1 MKKILLSFLLLF
13 TSITFAFSQN
23 SVVTGKVTDQK
34 DGSALP
40 GVTVTVKG
48 FPTIGTQT
56 DINGNYKITLPTGA
70 KALMFNYIGYTPLE
84 VAISGSVMNAQI
96 TADAKQLTEVVVVG
110 YGTQSRRSLTGSI
123 SKIKGGDIENLP
135 VPSLESAI
143 QGKSPGVYI
152 QAQNGK
158 LGQGI
163 QVRIRGASSVSAGN
177 QPLYVVDGLPI
188 TVDDFSSNGASTN
201 PLVDLNQNDIESI
214 EILKDASAAA
224 IYGSRASN
232 GVVLVTTKKGK
243 AGDTKITYNQ
253 YYGFSKPTKEREF
266 LNSEQYV
273 TLLREAGAAGG
284 YSTTSVEAR
293 LKRYAAGSDNY
304 KTYDVNTDWQKA
316 ITQKAPVQN
325 YNLVLSGG
333 SDKTKFYISGTY
345 NNQKG
350 FLIGN
355 AINQYSLRTNVS
367 NQATKWL
374 EVGANLSVSRTKNYR
389 LSNDDQFSTP
399 EQIVALSP
407 ITPLIDPRTGLTSGA
422 LDLDPNAKGAPN
434 SNFPVYYNPLLNAQ
448 NSYFNTI
455 DFRNLGNVFA
465 QVKFTSALS
474 FRSEVGV
481 DILNSSE
488 DSYAGA
494 LTARNSGTGNGLGF
508 NSSVTS
514 TNFNTNNFLQ
524 YIQAFGKSTINAVG
538 GMTFQRQQNDLNSI
552 SGDQFPS
559 DAYKKLIS
567 SADITNAS
575 SASTAYSLLSYFAR
589 LNYNFSEKYLV
600 SLSGRIDGSSRFG
613 VNNRYGFFPAGSVGW
628 VISQEDFMKQ
638 QSLVSELKLR
648 ASYGITGNSEIGN
661 FPSRGLFTAF
671 GYAGVAG
678 ARPTQLPNPD
688 LKWETTAQTDIGLDF
703 GFFNNRLSGQV
714 DVYLKKTKDL
724 LLNVQVPATSG
735 YTTITQ
741 NLGKL
746 QNKGLEIQLDSKNIV
761 GKGVTWT
768 TSVNFSINRNKIT
781 DLKGQIITGGGDA
794 VNRAVEGQPLGV
806 FYTVEFAGADPANG
820 DALYYKNTDLG
831 DGKRDRATT
840 NDYNAATPVVVGN
853 PNPKFIAGL
862 TNTVTYKGFDFSFL
876 LQQVNGDDIYNGG
889 GQYMS
894 VGFNNGADNQTIDQL
909 NAWKSPGDITQVPQA
924 RLFGGNGVSA
934 SSRFLSDGSYVRL
947 KNIALGYTFPK
958 SIVSKLK
965 LRSLRIYAQATNLK
979 TWTKYTGWDPELN
992 SDAFSGNIT
1001 QNYDF
1006 YAAPQAKTITFGLNV
1021 GF

>member
-1 MKKILLSFLLLF
+1 MKKNLLTILLLF
-13 TSITFAFSQN
+13 SCISLVFAQN
-23 SVVTGKVTDQK
+23 RVITGKVTDQK
-34 DGSALP
+34 DGSPLP
-40 GVTVTVKG
+40 GVSVTVKG
-48 FPTIGTQT
+48 APSIGAQT
-56 DINGNYKITLPTGA
+56 DVSGAYKLSVPATA
-70 KALMFNYIGYTPLE
+70 KVLVFRFIGYTPVE
-84 VAISGSVMNAQI
+84 TAISNLVVNASL
-96 TADAKQLTEVVVVG
+96 AVDAKQLNEVVVVG
-110 YGTQSRRSLTGSI
+110 YGTQSRASLTGSV
-123 SKIKGGDIENLP
+123 SKIKGADIENIP

-143 QGKSPGVYI
+143 QGRTPGVYI

-214 EILKDASAAA
+214 DILKDASAAA

-243 AGDTKITYNQ
+243 AGDTKVTYNQ
-253 YYGFSKPTKEREF
+253 YYGFSKPTREREF
-266 LNSEQYV
+266 LNAEQYV
-273 TLLREAGAAGG
+273 TLLRLAGAAGG

-304 KTYDVNTDWQKA
+304 KTYAVNTDWQKE
-316 ITQKAPVQN
+316 ITQHAPVQN

-333 SDKTKFYISGTY
+333 TDKTKFYISGTY

-350 FLIGN
+350 FLVGN

-367 NQATKWL
+367 NQANKWL

-407 ITPLIDPRTGLTSGA
+407 ITPVIDPRTGLTSGA
-422 LDLDPNAKGAPN
+422 LDPTTGTPN
-434 SNFPVYYNPLLNAQ
+434 SNYPIYYNPLLNAQ
-448 NSYFNTI
+448 NAYFNTI
-455 DFRNLGNVFA
+455 DYRNLGNVYA
-465 QVKFTSALS
+465 QVKLLPSLS

-488 DSYAGA
+488 DSYAGS
-494 LTARNSGTGNGLGF
+494 LTSRNSGTPNGVGF

-514 TNFNTNNFLQ
+514 VNFNTNNFLQ
-524 YIQAFGKSTINAVG
+524 FIKDFGKSNINAVG
-538 GMTFQRQQNDLNSI
+538 GMTYQRQQNDLNSI

-567 SADITNAS
+567 SADITAGS
-575 SASTAYSLLSYFAR
+575 SSSTAYSLLSYFAR
-589 LNYNFSEKYLV
+589 ANYKFDEKYLLSV
-600 SLSGRIDGSSRFG
+600 SGRIDGSSRFG
-613 VNNRYGFFPAGSVGW
+613 ANHRYGFFPAGSVGW
-628 VISQEDFMKQ
+628 VISQEGFMKQ
-638 QSLVSELKLR
+638 QQLVSDLKLR

-661 FPSRGLFTAF
+661 FPSRGLFSEF

-678 ARPTQLPNPD
+678 SRPTQLPNPD
-688 LKWETTAQTDIGLDF
+688 LKWETSATTDIGLDV
-703 GFFNNRLSGQV
+703 GFFNGRLSGQF
-714 DVYLKKTKDL
+714 DVYLRKTKDL

-746 QNKGLEIQLDSKNIV
+746 QNKGFEMQIDSKNIV
-761 GKGVTWT
+761 GKEVTWS
-768 TSVNFSINRNKIT
+768 TSFNFSVNRNKIT
-781 DLKGQIITGGGDA
+781 DLKGQVITGSGDG

-831 DGKRDRATT
+831 GGKRDRTTT
-840 NDYNAATPVVVGN
+840 NDYNAATPVVVGD

-862 TNTVTYKGFDFSFL
+862 NNTVSYKGIDFSFL
-876 LQQVNGDDIYNGG
+876 LQEVNGDKIYNGG

-909 NAWKSPGDITQVPQA
+909 QSWKKAGDVTMVPEA
-924 RLFGGNGVSA
+924 RLFGGNGVSP
-934 SSRFLSDGSYVRL
+934 SSRYLSDGSYLRL
-947 KNIALGYTFPK
+947 KNIVLGYNFPK
-958 SIVSKLK
+958 AILEKIK
-965 LRSLRIYAQATNLK
+965 LRSLRVYAQATNLA
-979 TWTKYTGWDPELN
+979 TWTKYKGWDPELN

-1006 YAAPQAKTITFGLNV
+1006 YAAPQAKTITFGINV

>member
-1 MKKILLSFLLLF
+1 MKKNLLTILLLF
-13 TSITFAFSQN
+13 SCISFVFAQN
-23 SVVTGKVTDQK
+23 RVITGKVTDQK
-34 DGSALP
+34 DGSPLP
-40 GVTVTVKG
+40 GVSVTVKG
-48 FPTIGTQT
+48 AAGVGTQT
-56 DINGNYKITLPTGA
+56 DINGTFKLSVPSAANVLIFKFL
-70 KALMFNYIGYTPLE
+70 GYTPVE
-84 VAISGSVMNAQI
+84 TAISGLVINASLSV
-96 TADAKQLTEVVVVG
+96 DSKQLNEVVVVG
-110 YGTQSRRSLTGSI
+110 YGTQSRASLTGSV
-123 SKIKGGDIENLP
+123 SKIKGADIENIP

-143 QGKSPGVYI
+143 QGRTPGVYI

-163 QVRIRGASSVSAGN
+163 QVRVRGASSVSAGS

-188 TVDDFSSNGASTN
+188 TVDDFSTNGASTN

-214 EILKDASAAA
+214 DILKDASAAA

-253 YYGFSKPTKEREF
+253 YYGFSKPTNDREF

-273 TLLREAGAAGG
+273 TLLRLAGAAGG

-293 LKRYAAGSDNY
+293 LKRYAAGSDDY
-304 KTYDVNTDWQKA
+304 KTYKVNTDWQKE
-316 ITQKAPVQN
+316 ITQHAPVQN
-325 YNLVLSGG
+325 YNLVLAGG
-333 SDKTKFYISGTY
+333 TEKTKFYISGTY

-367 NQATKWL
+367 NQANKWL

-389 LSNDDQFSTP
+389 LSNDNQFSTP
-399 EQIVALSP
+399 EQVVALSP
-407 ITPLIDPRTGLTSGA
+407 ITPVIDPRTGLPSGA
-422 LDLDPNAKGAPN
+422 LDNATGLPNT
-434 SNFPVYYNPLLNAQ
+434 NFPVYFNPLINAE
-448 NSYFNTI
+448 NAYFNTV
-455 DFRNLGNVFA
+455 DYRNLGNVFA
-465 QVKFTSALS
+465 QVKLLPSLN

-488 DSYAGA
+488 DSYAGS
-494 LTARNSGTGNGLGF
+494 LTLRNSGTGNGLGF

-514 TNFNTNNFLQ
+514 VNFNTNNFLQ
-524 YIQAFGKSTINAVG
+524 FIKDIGKSNINAVG
-538 GMTFQRQQNDLNSI
+538 GMTYQRQQNDLNSI

-567 SADITNAS
+567 SADITGAS
-575 SASTAYSLLSYFAR
+575 SSSTAYSLLSYFAR
-589 LNYNFSEKYLV
+589 ANYKYDEKYLL

-613 VNNRYGFFPAGSVGW
+613 ANHRYGFFPAASVGW
-628 VISQEDFMKQ
+628 VVSQEEFMKKQ
-638 QSLVSELKLR
+638 QLVSELKIR
-648 ASYGITGNSEIGN
+648 ASYGLTGNSEIGN
-661 FPSRGLFTAF
+661 FPSRGLFTEF

-688 LKWETTAQTDIGLDF
+688 LKWETTAQSDIGLDI
-703 GFFNNRLSGQV
+703 GFFNGRLSGQF

-746 QNKGLEIQLDSKNIV
+746 QNKGFEMQVDSKNIV
-761 GKGVTWT
+761 GKEVTWST
-768 TSVNFSINRNKIT
+768 GFNFSLNRNKIT
-781 DLKGQIITGGGDA
+781 DLKGQVITGSGDA
-794 VNRAVEGQPLGV
+794 VNRAVEGQPLGI

-840 NDYNAATPVVVGN
+840 NDYNEATPVVVGD

-862 TNTVTYKGFDFSFL
+862 SNTVTYKGIEFSFL
-876 LQQVNGDDIYNGG
+876 LQEVNGDKIYNGG

-909 NAWKSPGDITQVPQA
+909 QSWKKPGDITMVPEA
-924 RLFGGNGVSA
+924 RLFGGNGVSP
-934 SSRFLSDGSYVRL
+934 SSRYLSDGSYLRL
-947 KNIALGYTFPK
+947 KNIVLGYNFPK
-958 SIVSKLK
+958 VILEKIK
-965 LRSLRIYAQATNLK
+965 LRSLRVYAQATNLA
-979 TWTKYTGWDPELN
+979 TWTKYKGWDPELN

-1006 YAAPQAKTITFGLNV
+1006 YAAPQAKTITFGINV

>member
-1 MKKILLSFLLLF
+1 MKKNLLTILLLF
-13 TSITFAFSQN
+13 SCISFVFAQN
-23 SVVTGKVTDQK
+23 RTITGKVTDQK
-34 DGSALP
+34 DGSPLP
-40 GVTVTVKG
+40 GVSVTVKG
-48 FPTIGTQT
+48 LSGSGTQT
-56 DINGNYKITLPTGA
+56 DINGSYSLSVPATAKTLV
-70 KALMFNYIGYTPLE
+70 FRFIGYTPLE
-84 VAISGSVMNAQI
+84 EAITKQVVNASLVV
-96 TADAKQLTEVVVVG
+96 DAKQLTEVVVVG
-110 YGTQSRRSLTGSI
+110 YGTQSKRSLTGSV
-123 SKIKGGDIENLP
+123 SKIKGADIENIP

-143 QGKSPGVYI
+143 QGRTPGVYI

-163 QVRIRGASSVSAGN
+163 QVRIRGASSVSAGS

-214 EILKDASAAA
+214 DILKDASAAA

-243 AGDTKITYNQ
+243 AGDTKVTYNQ
-253 YYGFSKPTKEREF
+253 YYGFSKPTREREF
-266 LNSEQYV
+266 LNAEQYV
-273 TLLREAGAAGG
+273 TLLRLAGAAGG

-293 LKRYAAGSDNY
+293 LKRYAAGSDDY
-304 KTYDVNTDWQKA
+304 KTYKVNTDWQNE
-316 ITQKAPVQN
+316 ITQHAPVQN

-333 SDKTKFYISGTY
+333 TDKTKFYISGTY

-355 AINQYSLRTNVS
+355 AINQYSLRTNIS
-367 NQATKWL
+367 NQANKWL

-389 LSNDDQFSTP
+389 LSNDNQFSTP

-407 ITPLIDPRTGLTSGA
+407 ITPVIDPRTGLTSGA
-422 LDLDPNAKGAPN
+422 LDPATGLPNT
-434 SNFPVYYNPLLNAQ
+434 NFPVYYNPLINAQ
-448 NSYFNTI
+448 NAYFNTL
-455 DFRNLGNVFA
+455 DYRNLGNVYA
-465 QVKFTSALS
+465 QIKLLPSLS

-488 DSYAGA
+488 DSYSGS
-494 LTARNSGTGNGLGF
+494 LTLRNSGTGNGSGF

-514 TNFNTNNFLQ
+514 MNFNTNNFLQ
-524 YIQAFGKSTINAVG
+524 FIKDIGKSNINAVG
-538 GMTFQRQQNDLNSI
+538 GMTYQRQQNDLNSI

-559 DAYKKLIS
+559 DAYKKLTS
-567 SADITNAS
+567 SADITGAS
-575 SASTAYSLLSYFAR
+575 SSSTAYSLLSYFAR
-589 LNYNFSEKYLV
+589 ANYKYDEKYLL
-600 SLSGRIDGSSRFG
+600 SLSGRVDGSSRFG
-613 VNNRYGFFPAGSVGW
+613 ANHRYGFFPAASVGW
-628 VISQEDFMKQ
+628 IISEEGFMKKQ
-638 QSLVSELKLR
+638 QLVSELKIR
-648 ASYGITGNSEIGN
+648 ASYGLTGNSEIGN
-661 FPSRGLFTAF
+661 FPSRGLFTEF

-688 LKWETTAQTDIGLDF
+688 LKWETTAQSDIGIDV
-703 GFFNNRLSGQV
+703 GFFDGRLSGQF

-735 YTTITQ
+735 FTTITQ

-746 QNKGLEIQLDSKNIV
+746 QNKGFEMQIDSKNIV
-761 GKGVTWT
+761 GKEVTWST
-768 TSVNFSINRNKIT
+768 GLNFSVNRNKIT
-781 DLKGQIITGGGDA
+781 DLKGQVITGSGDA
-794 VNRAVEGQPLGV
+794 VNRAVEGQPLGI

-831 DGKRDRATT
+831 NGKRDRTTT
-840 NDYNAATPVVVGN
+840 NDYNAATPVVVGD

-862 TNTVTYKGFDFSFL
+862 NNTVTYKGFEFSFL
-876 LQQVNGDDIYNGG
+876 LQEVNGDKIYNGG

-909 NAWKSPGDITQVPQA
+909 QSWKKPGDQTSVPEA
-924 RLFGGNGVSA
+924 RLFGGNGVSP
-934 SSRFLSDGSYVRL
+934 SSRYLSDGSYLRL
-947 KNIALGYTFPK
+947 KNIVLGYTFPK
-958 SIVSKLK
+958 GMLEKIK
-965 LRSLRIYAQATNLK
+965 LRSLRVYAQATNLA
-979 TWTKYTGWDPELN
+979 TWTKYKGWDPELN

-1006 YAAPQAKTITFGLNV
+1006 YAAPQAKTITFGINV

>member
-1 MKKILLSFLLLF
+1 MKKNLLTILLLF
-13 TSITFAFSQN
+13 SCISFVFAQN
-23 SVVTGKVTDQK
+23 RIITGKVTDQK
-34 DGSALP
+34 DGSPLP
-40 GVTVTVKG
+40 GVSVTVKG
-48 FPTIGTQT
+48 AASIGVQT
-56 DINGNYKITLPTGA
+56 DVSGAYKLSVPATA
-70 KALMFNYIGYTPLE
+70 KVLVFRFIGYTPVE
-84 VAISGSVMNAQI
+84 IAISGIAVNASL
-96 TADAKQLTEVVVVG
+96 AVDAKQLNEVVVVG
-110 YGTQSRRSLTGSI
+110 YGTQSRASLTGSV
-123 SKIKGGDIENLP
+123 SKIKGADIENIP

-143 QGKSPGVYI
+143 QGRTPGVYI

-214 EILKDASAAA
+214 DILKDASAAA

-243 AGDTKITYNQ
+243 AGDTKVTYNQ
-253 YYGFSKPTKEREF
+253 YYGFSKPTREREF
-266 LNSEQYV
+266 LNAEQYV
-273 TLLREAGAAGG
+273 TLLRLAGAAGG

-304 KTYDVNTDWQKA
+304 KTYAVNTDWQKE
-316 ITQKAPVQN
+316 ITQHAPVQN

-333 SDKTKFYISGTY
+333 TDKTKFYISGTY

-367 NQATKWL
+367 NQANKWL

-407 ITPLIDPRTGLTSGA
+407 ITPVIDPRTGLTSGA
-422 LDLDPNAKGAPN
+422 LDPTTGTPN
-434 SNFPVYYNPLLNAQ
+434 SNFPIYYNPLLNAQ
-448 NSYFNTI
+448 NAYFNTI
-455 DFRNLGNVFA
+455 DYRNLGNVYA
-465 QVKFTSALS
+465 QVKLLPSLS

-488 DSYAGA
+488 DSYAGS
-494 LTARNSGTGNGLGF
+494 LTSRNSGTPNGVGF

-514 TNFNTNNFLQ
+514 VNFNTNNFLQ
-524 YIQAFGKSTINAVG
+524 FIKDFGKSNINAVG
-538 GMTFQRQQNDLNSI
+538 GMTYQRQQNDLNSI

-567 SADITNAS
+567 SADITAGS
-575 SASTAYSLLSYFAR
+575 SSSTAYSLLSYFAR
-589 LNYNFSEKYLV
+589 ANYKFDEKYLLSV
-600 SLSGRIDGSSRFG
+600 SGRIDGSSRFG
-613 VNNRYGFFPAGSVGW
+613 ANHRYGFFPAGSVGW
-628 VISQEDFMKQ
+628 VISQEGFMKQ
-638 QSLVSELKLR
+638 QQLVSDLKLR

-661 FPSRGLFTAF
+661 FPSRGLFSEF

-678 ARPTQLPNPD
+678 SRPTQLPNPD
-688 LKWETTAQTDIGLDF
+688 LKWETSATTDIGLDV
-703 GFFNNRLSGQV
+703 GFFNGRLSGQF
-714 DVYLKKTKDL
+714 DVYLRKTKDL

-746 QNKGLEIQLDSKNIV
+746 QNKGFEMQIDSKNIV
-761 GKGVTWT
+761 GKEVTWS
-768 TSVNFSINRNKIT
+768 TSFNFSVNRNKIT
-781 DLKGQIITGGGDA
+781 DLKGQVITGSGDG

-831 DGKRDRATT
+831 GGKRDRTTT
-840 NDYNAATPVVVGN
+840 NDYNAATPVVVGD

-862 TNTVTYKGFDFSFL
+862 NNTVSYKGIDFSFL
-876 LQQVNGDDIYNGG
+876 LQEVNGDKIYNGG

-894 VGFNNGADNQTIDQL
+894 VGFNNGADNQTLDQL
-909 NAWKSPGDITQVPQA
+909 QSWKKPGDITMVPEA
-924 RLFGGNGVSA
+924 RLFGGNGVSP
-934 SSRFLSDGSYVRL
+934 SSRYLSDGSYLRL
-947 KNIALGYTFPK
+947 KNIVLGYNFPK
-958 SIVSKLK
+958 SILEKIK
-965 LRSLRIYAQATNLK
+965 LRSLRIYAQATNLA
-979 TWTKYTGWDPELN
+979 TWTKYKGWDPELN

-1006 YAAPQAKTITFGLNV
+1006 YAAPQAKTITFGINV

>member
-1 MKKILLSFLLLF
+1 MKKFLLSFLLLF
-13 TSITFAFSQN
+13 TCVTLAFSQN
-23 SVVTGKVTDQK
+23 VAVTGKVTDQK

-40 GVTVTVKG
+40 GVTVSVKG
-48 FPTIGTQT
+48 SPTIGTQT
-56 DINGNYKITLPTGA
+56 DVNGKYSLSVPTG
-70 KALMFNYIGYTPLE
+70 KVLLFKYIGYKDVELAVTGDVVNAVLE
-84 VAISGSVMNAQI
+84 
-96 TADAKQLTEVVVVG
+96 TDAKQLTEVVVVG
-110 YGTQSRRSLTGSI
+110 YGTQSRRLLTGSV
-123 SKIKGGDIENLP
+123 SKIKGTDIENIP

-143 QGKSPGVYI
+143 QGRSPGVYI

-214 EILKDASAAA
+214 DILKDASAAA

-253 YYGFSKPTKEREF
+253 YYGFSKPTGERQF

-273 TLLREAGAAGG
+273 TMLREAGAAGG

-304 KTYDVNTDWQKA
+304 KTYDVNTNWQDA
-316 ITQKAPVQN
+316 VTQHAPVQN

-333 SDKTKFYISGTY
+333 TDKTKFYISGTY
-345 NNQKG
+345 NDQKG
-350 FLIGN
+350 YLIGN
-355 AINQYSLRTNVS
+355 ALNQYSLRTNIS
-367 NQATKWL
+367 NQANKWL
-374 EVGANLSVSRTKNYR
+374 EIGANMSVSRTKNYR
-389 LSNDDQFSTP
+389 LSNDNQFSTP

-407 ITPLIDPRTGLTSGA
+407 ITPIIDPRTGLLSGA
-422 LDLDPNAKGAPN
+422 LDPATGSPNT
-434 SNFPVYYNPLLNAQ
+434 NFPVYYNPLINSQNA
-448 NSYFNTI
+448 YFNTI
-455 DFRNLGNVFA
+455 DFRNLGNAFA
-465 QVKFTSALS
+465 QVKFTQALS

-488 DSYAGA
+488 DSYAGS
-494 LTARNSGTGNGLGF
+494 LTVRNSGTGNGAGF

-524 YIQAFGKSTINAVG
+524 YIQSFGKSTINAVG
-538 GMTFQRQQNDLNSI
+538 GMSYQRQQNDLNSI

-567 SADITNAS
+567 SADITGAS
-575 SASTAYSLLSYFAR
+575 SSSTAYSLLSYFAR
-589 LNYNFSEKYLV
+589 ANYSYADKYLLSV
-600 SLSGRIDGSSRFG
+600 SGRVDGSSRFG
-613 VNNRYGFFPAGSVGW
+613 TNNRYGFFPAGSVGW
-628 VISQEDFMKQ
+628 IISQENFMKNQ
-638 QSLVSELKLR
+638 NLISELKLR

-661 FPSRGLFTAF
+661 FPSRGLFSAF

-678 ARPTQLPNPD
+678 SRPTQLPNPN
-688 LKWETTAQTDIGLDF
+688 LKWETSATSDIGLDI
-703 GFFNNRLSGQV
+703 GFFNGRLSGQF

-735 YTTITQ
+735 FTTITQ

-746 QNKGLEIQLDSKNIV
+746 QNKGLEIQVDSKNLV
-761 GKGVTWT
+761 GKVTWS

-781 DLKGQIITGGGDA
+781 DLKGQVITGSGDA

-831 DGKRDRATT
+831 NGQRDRTT
-840 NDYNAATPVVVGN
+840 TSDYNEATPVVVGN

-862 TNTVTYKGFDFSFL
+862 NNTITYSGFDFSFL

-909 NAWKSPGDITQVPQA
+909 KAWKNPGDITNVPQA
-924 RLFGGNGVSA
+924 RLFGGNGVNP
-934 SSRFLSDGSYVRL
+934 SSRYLESGSYVRL
-947 KNIALGYTFPK
+947 KNIILGYNFSK
-958 SIVSKLK
+958 GLLSKLK
-965 LRSLRIYAQATNLK
+965 LRSLRVYAQATNLF

-1006 YAAPQAKTITFGLNV
+1006 YAAPQAKTITFGINV

>member
-1 MKKILLSFLLLF
+1 MKKNLLTILLLF
-13 TSITFAFSQN
+13 SCLSSVFAQN
-23 SVVTGKVTDQK
+23 RVITGKVTDQK

-40 GVTVTVKG
+40 GVSVTVKG
-48 FPTIGTQT
+48 TSGLGTQT
-56 DINGNYKITLPTGA
+56 DLNGSYSLSVPASA
-70 KALMFNYIGYTPLE
+70 KVLVFRFIGYTSIE
-84 VAISGSVMNAQI
+84 VPINKAVIN
-96 TADAKQLTEVVVVG
+96 TALIVDAKQLTEVVVVG
-110 YGTQSRRSLTGSI
+110 YGTQSRQSLTGSV
-123 SKIKGGDIENLP
+123 SKIKGGDIENIP

-143 QGKSPGVYI
+143 QGRTPGVYI

-214 EILKDASAAA
+214 DILKDASAAA

-243 AGDTKITYNQ
+243 AGDTKVTYNQ
-253 YYGFSKPTKEREF
+253 YYGFSKPTRNREF
-266 LNSEQYV
+266 LNAEQYV
-273 TLLREAGAAGG
+273 TLLRLAGAAGG
-284 YSTTSVEAR
+284 YSTASVEAR
-293 LKRYAAGSDNY
+293 LKRYAAGSEDY
-304 KTYDVNTDWQKA
+304 KTYKVNTDWQKE
-316 ITQKAPVQN
+316 ITQHAPVQN

-333 SDKTKFYISGTY
+333 NDKTKFYISGTY

-355 AINQYSLRTNVS
+355 AINQYSLRTNIS

-374 EVGANLSVSRTKNYR
+374 EVGANLSLSRTKNYR

-407 ITPLIDPRTGLTSGA
+407 ITPVIDPRTGLTSGA
-422 LDLDPNAKGAPN
+422 LDPATGLPN
-434 SNFPVYYNPLLNAQ
+434 SNFPIYYNPLLNSQ
-448 NSYFNTI
+448 NAYFNTT
-455 DFRNLGNVFA
+455 DYRNLGNVYA
-465 QVKFTSALS
+465 QVKLLPSLS

-488 DSYAGA
+488 DSYSGA
-494 LTARNSGTGNGLGF
+494 LTLRNSGTPNGSGF

-514 TNFNTNNFLQ
+514 VNFNTNNFLQ
-524 YIQAFGKSTINAVG
+524 YLQDFGKSNVNVVG
-538 GMTFQRQQNDLNSI
+538 GMTYQRQQNDLNSI

-575 SASTAYSLLSYFAR
+575 SSTTAYSLLSYFAR
-589 LNYNFSEKYLV
+589 ANYKYDDKYLL

-613 VNNRYGFFPAGSVGW
+613 ANHRYGFFPAGSVGW
-628 VISQEDFMKQ
+628 VISQEEFMKKQ
-638 QSLVSELKLR
+638 QLVSDLKLR

-661 FPSRGLFTAF
+661 FPSRGLFSQF
-671 GYAGVAG
+671 GYAGVSG
-678 ARPTQLPNPD
+678 SRPTQLPNPN
-688 LKWETTAQTDIGLDF
+688 LKWETTAQTDIGLDV
-703 GFFNNRLSGQV
+703 GFFNGRLSGQF

-724 LLNVQVPATSG
+724 LLNVQIPATSG
-735 YTTITQ
+735 FTTITQ

-746 QNKGLEIQLDSKNIV
+746 QNKGFELQIDSKNIT
-761 GKGVTWT
+761 GKGLTWST
-768 TSVNFSINRNKIT
+768 GLNFSVNRNKIT
-781 DLKGQIITGGGDA
+781 DLKGQVITGSGDA

-831 DGKRDRATT
+831 NGKRDRTTT
-840 NDYNAATPVVVGN
+840 NDYNAATPVVVGD

-862 TNTVTYKGFDFSFL
+862 SNTLSYKGFDFSFL
-876 LQQVNGDDIYNGG
+876 LQEVNGDKIYNGG

-894 VGFNNGADNQTIDQL
+894 VGFNNGADNQTLDQL
-909 NAWKSPGDITQVPQA
+909 KSWKKPGDVTMVPEA
-924 RLFGGNGVSA
+924 RLFGGNGVSP
-934 SSRFLSDGSYVRL
+934 SSRYLSDGSYLRL
-947 KNIALGYTFPK
+947 KNIILAYNFPK
-958 SIVSKLK
+958 GILEKIK
-965 LRSLRIYAQATNLK
+965 LRSLRVYAQATNLA
-979 TWTKYTGWDPELN
+979 TWTKYKGWDPELN

-1006 YAAPQAKTITFGLNV
+1006 YAAPQAKTITFGINV

>member
-1 MKKILLSFLLLF
+1 MKKNLLTILLLF
-13 TSITFAFSQN
+13 SCMSFVFGQN
-23 SVVTGKVTDQK
+23 RLITGKVTDQK
-34 DGSALP
+34 DGSPLP
-40 GVTVTVKG
+40 GVSVTVKEVAG
-48 FPTIGTQT
+48 IGTQT
-56 DINGNYKITLPTGA
+56 DINGSYSLSVPAAAKILVF
-70 KALMFNYIGYTPLE
+70 KFIGYTPAE
-84 VAISGSVMNAQI
+84 VAITKLVVNAGL
-96 TADAKQLTEVVVVG
+96 AVDARQLTEVVVVG

-123 SKIKGGDIENLP
+123 SKIKGADIENIP

-143 QGKSPGVYI
+143 QGRTPGVYI

-188 TVDDFSSNGASTN
+188 TVDNFSSNGASTN

-214 EILKDASAAA
+214 DILKDASAAA

-243 AGDTKITYNQ
+243 AGDTKVTYNQ
-253 YYGFSKPTKEREF
+253 YYGFSKPTNDREF
-266 LNSEQYV
+266 LNSQQYV
-273 TLLREAGAAGG
+273 TLLRAAGAAGG

-293 LKRYAAGSDNY
+293 LKRYAAGSDDY
-304 KTYDVNTDWQKA
+304 KTYKVNTDWQKQV
-316 ITQKAPVQN
+316 TQHAPVQN

-333 SDKTKFYISGTY
+333 TEKTKFYISGTY

-355 AINQYSLRTNVS
+355 AINQYSLRTNIS

-389 LSNDDQFSTP
+389 LDNDNAFSTP
-399 EQIVALSP
+399 EQVVALSP
-407 ITPLIDPRTGLTSGA
+407 ITPIIDPRTGLTSGA
-422 LDLDPNAKGAPN
+422 LDPATGLPNA
-434 SNFPVYYNPLLNAQ
+434 SFPIYYNPLLNAQ
-448 NSYFNTI
+448 NSYFNTV
-455 DFRNLGNVFA
+455 DYRNLGNVYA
-465 QVKFTSALS
+465 QIKLLPSLS

-481 DILNSSE
+481 DILNSNE
-488 DSYAGA
+488 DSYSGS
-494 LTARNSGTGNGLGF
+494 LTARNSGTPNGTGL
-508 NSSVTS
+508 SSYVTA

-524 YIQAFGKSTINAVG
+524 FIKDIGKSNINAVG
-538 GMTFQRQQNDLNSI
+538 GMTFQRQQNDLNSL
-552 SGDQFPS
+552 SGNQFPS
-559 DAYKKLIS
+559 DAYKKLTS
-567 SADITNAS
+567 SADITNGI
-575 SASTAYSLLSYFAR
+575 STLSAYSLLSYFAR
-589 LNYNFSEKYLV
+589 ANYKYDDKYLL
-600 SLSGRIDGSSRFG
+600 SLSGRVDGSSRFG
-613 VNNRYGFFPAGSVGW
+613 ANHRYGFFPAGSVGW
-628 VISQEDFMKQ
+628 IVSEEGFMKKQ
-638 QSLVSELKLR
+638 QLVSELKLR

-661 FPSRGLFTAF
+661 FPSRGLFTEF

-688 LKWETTAQTDIGLDF
+688 LKWETTAQSDIGLDI
-703 GFFNNRLSGQV
+703 GFFNGRLSGQF

-735 YTTITQ
+735 FTTITQ

-746 QNKGLEIQLDSKNIV
+746 QNKGFEMQIDSKNIV
-761 GKGVTWT
+761 GKELTWS
-768 TSVNFSINRNKIT
+768 TSFNFSVNRNKIT
-781 DLKGQIITGGGDA
+781 DLKGQVITGSGDA
-794 VNRAVEGQPLGV
+794 VNRAVEGQPLGI

-831 DGKRDRATT
+831 GGKRDRATT
-840 NDYNAATPVVVGN
+840 SDYNEATPVVVGD

-862 TNTVTYKGFDFSFL
+862 NNTVGYKGFDFSFL
-876 LQQVNGDDIYNGG
+876 LQEVNGDKIYNGG

-894 VGFNNGADNQTIDQL
+894 VGFNNGADNQTLDQL
-909 NAWKSPGDITQVPQA
+909 QSWKKPGDITMVPEA
-924 RLFGGNGVSA
+924 RLFGGNGVSP
-934 SSRFLSDGSYVRL
+934 SSRYLSDGSYLRL
-947 KNIALGYTFPK
+947 KNIVLGYNFPK
-958 SIVSKLK
+958 GVLEKIK
-965 LRSLRIYAQATNLK
+965 LRSLRIYAQATNLA
-979 TWTKYTGWDPELN
+979 TWTKYKGWDPELN

-1006 YAAPQAKTITFGLNV
+1006 YAAPQAKTITFGINV

>member
-1 MKKILLSFLLLF
+1 MKKFLLSFLLFF
-13 TSITFAFSQN
+13 TCVTLAFSQN
-23 SVVTGKVTDQK
+23 VAVTGKVTDQK

-40 GVTVTVKG
+40 GVTVSVKG
-48 FPTIGTQT
+48 SPSIGTQT
-56 DINGNYKITLPTGA
+56 DINGKYTLSVPTG
-70 KALMFNYIGYTPLE
+70 KVLVFKYIGYKDLE
-84 VAISGSVMNAQI
+84 QTVTGSVLNAVLE
-96 TADAKQLTEVVVVG
+96 TDAKVLNEVVVVG
-110 YGTQSRRSLTGSI
+110 YGTQSRRALTGSV
-123 SKIKGGDIENLP
+123 SKIKGSDIENIP

-143 QGKSPGVYI
+143 QGRSPGVYI

-214 EILKDASAAA
+214 DILKDASAAA

-253 YYGFSKPTKEREF
+253 YYGFSKPTGERKF

-284 YSTTSVEAR
+284 YSTNSIEAR

-304 KTYDVNTDWQKA
+304 KTYDVNTDWQNE
-316 ITQKAPVQN
+316 ITQHAPVQN

-333 SDKTKFYISGTY
+333 TDKTKFYISGTY
-345 NNQKG
+345 NDQKG
-350 FLIGN
+350 YLIGN
-355 AINQYSLRTNVS
+355 ALNQYSLRTNIS
-367 NQATKWL
+367 NQANKWL
-374 EVGANLSVSRTKNYR
+374 EIGANLSVSRTKNFR

-407 ITPLIDPRTGLTSGA
+407 ITPVIDPRTGLLSGV
-422 LDLDPNAKGAPN
+422 LDASTGNPNT
-434 SNFPVYYNPLLNAQ
+434 NFPVYYNPLINSQNA
-448 NSYFNTI
+448 YYNTI
-455 DFRNLGNVFA
+455 DFRNLGNAFA
-465 QVKFTSALS
+465 QVKFSNSLS

-488 DSYAGA
+488 DSYAGSA
-494 LTARNSGTGNGLGF
+494 TARNSGTSNGVGF
-508 NSSVTS
+508 NSSVTA

-524 YIQAFGKSTINAVG
+524 YIQNFGKSSINAVG
-538 GMTFQRQQNDLNSI
+538 GMSYQRQQNDLNSI

-567 SADITNAS
+567 SADITGAS
-575 SASTAYSLLSYFAR
+575 STSTAYSLLSYFAR
-589 LNYNFSEKYLV
+589 ANYAFDDKYLLSV
-600 SLSGRIDGSSRFG
+600 SGRVDGSSRFG
-613 VNNRYGFFPAGSVGW
+613 TNNRYGFFPAGSVGW
-628 VISQEDFMKQ
+628 VVSQENFMKNQ
-638 QSLVSELKLR
+638 TLISELKLR

-661 FPSRGLFTAF
+661 FPSRGLFSAF

-678 ARPTQLPNPD
+678 SRPTQLPNPN
-688 LKWETTAQTDIGLDF
+688 LKWETSATSDIGLDI
-703 GFFNNRLSGQV
+703 GFFGGRLSGQF

-735 YTTITQ
+735 FTTITQ

-746 QNKGLEIQLDSKNIV
+746 QNKGLEIQVDSKNLV
-761 GKGVTWT
+761 GKVTWS
-768 TSVNFSINRNKIT
+768 TSVNFSVNRNKIT
-781 DLKGQIITGGGDA
+781 DLKGQVITGSGDA

-831 DGKRDRATT
+831 NGQRDRTTT
-840 NDYNAATPVVVGN
+840 NDYNQATPVVVGN
-853 PNPKFIAGL
+853 PNPDFIAGL
-862 TNTVTYKGFDFSFL
+862 NNTVTYAGFDFSFL
-876 LQQVNGDDIYNGG
+876 LQQVHGDDIYNGA

-909 NAWKSPGDITQVPQA
+909 KAWKNPGDITNVPQA
-924 RLFGGNGVSA
+924 RLFGGNGVNP
-934 SSRFLSDGSYVRL
+934 SSRYLESGSYVRL
-947 KNIALGYTFPK
+947 KNIILGYNFSK
-958 SIVSKLK
+958 GLLSKLK
-965 LRSLRIYAQATNLK
+965 LRSLRVYAQATNLI
-979 TWTKYTGWDPELN
+979 TWTKYSGWDPELN

-1006 YAAPQAKTITFGLNV
+1006 YAAPQAKTITFGINV

>member
-1 MKKILLSFLLLF
+1 MKKNLLTILLLF
-13 TSITFAFSQN
+13 SCISFVFAQN
-23 SVVTGKVTDQK
+23 RIITGKVTDQK
-34 DGSALP
+34 DGSPLP
-40 GVTVTVKG
+40 GVSVTVKG
-48 FPTIGTQT
+48 AASIGVQT
-56 DINGNYKITLPTGA
+56 DVSGAYKLSVPATA
-70 KALMFNYIGYTPLE
+70 KVLVFRFIGYTPVE
-84 VAISGSVMNAQI
+84 IAISGMAVNASL
-96 TADAKQLTEVVVVG
+96 AVDAKQLNEVVVVG
-110 YGTQSRRSLTGSI
+110 YGTQSRASLTGSV
-123 SKIKGGDIENLP
+123 SKIKGADIENIP

-143 QGKSPGVYI
+143 QGRTPGVYI

-214 EILKDASAAA
+214 DILKDASAAA

-243 AGDTKITYNQ
+243 AGDTKVTYNQ
-253 YYGFSKPTKEREF
+253 YYGFSKPTREREF
-266 LNSEQYV
+266 LNAEQYV
-273 TLLREAGAAGG
+273 TLLRLAGAAGG

-304 KTYDVNTDWQKA
+304 KTYAVNTDWQKE
-316 ITQKAPVQN
+316 ITQHAPVQN

-333 SDKTKFYISGTY
+333 TDKTKFYISGTY

-367 NQATKWL
+367 NQANKWL

-407 ITPLIDPRTGLTSGA
+407 ITPVIDPRTGLTSGA
-422 LDLDPNAKGAPN
+422 LDPTTGTPN
-434 SNFPVYYNPLLNAQ
+434 SNFPIYYNPLLNAQ
-448 NSYFNTI
+448 NAYFNTI
-455 DFRNLGNVFA
+455 DYRNLGNVYA
-465 QVKFTSALS
+465 QVKLLPSLS

-488 DSYAGA
+488 DSYAGS
-494 LTARNSGTGNGLGF
+494 LTSRNSGTPNGVGF

-514 TNFNTNNFLQ
+514 VNFNTNNFLQ
-524 YIQAFGKSTINAVG
+524 FIKDFGKSNINAVG
-538 GMTFQRQQNDLNSI
+538 GMTYQRQQNDLNSI

-567 SADITNAS
+567 SADITAGS
-575 SASTAYSLLSYFAR
+575 SSSTAYSLLSYFAR
-589 LNYNFSEKYLV
+589 ANYKFDEKYLLSV
-600 SLSGRIDGSSRFG
+600 SGRIDGSSRFG
-613 VNNRYGFFPAGSVGW
+613 ANHRYGFFPAGSVGW
-628 VISQEDFMKQ
+628 VISQEGFMKQ
-638 QSLVSELKLR
+638 QQLVSDLKLR

-661 FPSRGLFTAF
+661 FPSRGLFSEF

-678 ARPTQLPNPD
+678 SRPTQLPNPD
-688 LKWETTAQTDIGLDF
+688 LKWETSATTDIGLDV
-703 GFFNNRLSGQV
+703 GFFNGRLSGQF
-714 DVYLKKTKDL
+714 DVYLRKTKDL

-746 QNKGLEIQLDSKNIV
+746 QNKGFEMQIDSKNIV
-761 GKGVTWT
+761 GKEITWS
-768 TSVNFSINRNKIT
+768 TSFNFSVNRNKIT
-781 DLKGQIITGGGDA
+781 DLKGQVITGSGDG

-831 DGKRDRATT
+831 GGKRDRTTT
-840 NDYNAATPVVVGN
+840 NDYNAATPVVVGD

-862 TNTVTYKGFDFSFL
+862 NNTVSYKGIDFSFL
-876 LQQVNGDDIYNGG
+876 LQEVNGDKIYNGG

-894 VGFNNGADNQTIDQL
+894 VGFNNGADNQTLDQL
-909 NAWKSPGDITQVPQA
+909 QSWKKPGDITMVPEA
-924 RLFGGNGVSA
+924 RLFGGNGVSP
-934 SSRFLSDGSYVRL
+934 SSRYLSDGSYLRL
-947 KNIALGYTFPK
+947 KNIVLGYNFPK
-958 SIVSKLK
+958 SILEKIK
-965 LRSLRIYAQATNLK
+965 LRSLRIYAQATNLA
-979 TWTKYTGWDPELN
+979 TWTKYKGWDPELN

-1006 YAAPQAKTITFGLNV
+1006 YAAPQAKTITFGINV

>member
-1 MKKILLSFLLLF
+1 MKKNLLTILLLF
-13 TSITFAFSQN
+13 SCISLVFGQN
-23 SVVTGKVTDQK
+23 RVITGKVTDQK
-34 DGSALP
+34 DGSPLP
-40 GVTVTVKG
+40 GVSVSVKG
-48 FPTIGTQT
+48 VASIGTQT
-56 DINGNYKITLPTGA
+56 DINGSYSLSVPATA
-70 KALMFNYIGYTPLE
+70 KVLIFTFIGYTPAE
-84 VAISGSVMNAQI
+84 IAINKVVINASLLV
-96 TADAKQLTEVVVVG
+96 DAKQLTEVVVVG

-123 SKIKGGDIENLP
+123 SKIKGADIENIP

-143 QGKSPGVYI
+143 QGRTPGVYI

-188 TVDDFSSNGASTN
+188 TVDDFSTNGASTN

-214 EILKDASAAA
+214 DILKDASAAA

-243 AGDTKITYNQ
+243 AGDTKVTYNQ
-253 YYGFSKPTKEREF
+253 YYGFSKPTREREF

-273 TLLREAGAAGG
+273 TLLRLAGAAGG

-293 LKRYAAGSDNY
+293 LKRYAAGSDDY
-304 KTYDVNTDWQKA
+304 KTYKVNTDWQKE
-316 ITQKAPVQN
+316 ITQHAPVQN

-333 SDKTKFYISGTY
+333 TDKTKFYISGTY

-355 AINQYSLRTNVS
+355 AINQYSLRTNIS

-374 EVGANLSVSRTKNYR
+374 EVGANLSLSRTKNYR
-389 LSNDDQFSTP
+389 LDNDDAFSTP
-399 EQIVALSP
+399 EQVVALSP
-407 ITPLIDPRTGLTSGA
+407 ITPVIDPRTGLTSGA
-422 LDLDPNAKGAPN
+422 LDPATSLPNA
-434 SNFPVYYNPLLNAQ
+434 NFPIYFNPLLNAQ
-448 NSYFNTI
+448 NSFFNTV
-455 DFRNLGNVFA
+455 DYRNLGNLYA
-465 QVKFTSALS
+465 QVKLLPSLN

-488 DSYAGA
+488 DSYSGS
-494 LTARNSGTGNGLGF
+494 LTSRNSGTPNGSGF
-508 NSSVTS
+508 NSSVTAV
-514 TNFNTNNFLQ
+514 NFNTNNFLQ
-524 YIQAFGKSTINAVG
+524 FIKDIGKSNINAVG
-538 GMTFQRQQNDLNSI
+538 GMSYQRQQNDLNSI
-552 SGDQFPS
+552 TGNQFPS
-559 DAYKKLIS
+559 DAYKKLFS
-567 SADITNAS
+567 SADITNGISKTA
-575 SASTAYSLLSYFAR
+575 AYSLLSYFAR
-589 LNYNFSEKYLV
+589 ANYKYDEKYLL

-613 VNNRYGFFPAGSVGW
+613 ANHRYGFFPAGSVGW
-628 VISQEDFMKQ
+628 IVSEESFMKKQ
-638 QSLVSELKLR
+638 QLVSELKLR

-661 FPSRGLFTAF
+661 FPSRGLFTEF

-678 ARPTQLPNPD
+678 ARQTQLPNPD
-688 LKWETTAQTDIGLDF
+688 LKWETTAQTDVGLDI
-703 GFFNNRLSGQV
+703 GFFNGRLTGQF

-724 LLNVQVPATSG
+724 LLNVQIPGTSG
-735 YTTITQ
+735 FTTITQ

-746 QNKGLEIQLDSKNIV
+746 QNKGFEMQIDSKNIV
-761 GKGVTWT
+761 GNGITWS
-768 TSVNFSINRNKIT
+768 TSFNFSVNRNKIT
-781 DLKGQIITGGGDA
+781 DLKGQVIKGSGDG
-794 VNRAVEGQPLGV
+794 VNRAVEGQPLGI

-831 DGKRDRATT
+831 GGKRDRATT
-840 NDYNAATPVVVGN
+840 NDYNAATPVVVGD

-862 TNTVTYKGFDFSFL
+862 NNTVSYKGFDFSFL
-876 LQQVNGDDIYNGG
+876 LQEVNGDKIYNGG

-909 NAWKSPGDITQVPQA
+909 QSWKKAGDITMVPEA
-924 RLFGGNGVSA
+924 RLFGGNGVSP
-934 SSRFLSDGSYVRL
+934 SSRYLSDGSYLRL
-947 KNIALGYTFPK
+947 KNIVLGYNFPK
-958 SIVSKLK
+958 GVLEKIK
-965 LRSLRIYAQATNLK
+965 LRSLRIYAQATNLA
-979 TWTKYTGWDPELN
+979 TWTKYKGWDPELN

-1006 YAAPQAKTITFGLNV
+1006 YAAPQAKTITFGINV

>member
-1 MKKILLSFLLLF
+1 MKKNLLTILLLF
-13 TSITFAFSQN
+13 SCISLVFGQN
-23 SVVTGKVTDQK
+23 RVITGKVTDQK
-34 DGSALP
+34 DGSPLP
-40 GVTVTVKG
+40 GVSVTVKG
-48 FPTIGTQT
+48 VAGIGTQT
-56 DINGNYKITLPTGA
+56 DINGSYSLSVPAAA
-70 KALMFNYIGYTPLE
+70 KVLIFRFIGYTPAE
-84 VAISGSVMNAQI
+84 IGINKAVINASLLV
-96 TADAKQLTEVVVVG
+96 DAKQLTEVVVVG

-123 SKIKGGDIENLP
+123 SKIKGADIENIP

-143 QGKSPGVYI
+143 QGRTPGVYI

-188 TVDDFSSNGASTN
+188 TVDNFSTNGASTN

-214 EILKDASAAA
+214 DILKDASAAA

-243 AGDTKITYNQ
+243 AGDTKVTYNQ
-253 YYGFSKPTKEREF
+253 YYGFSKPTREREF

-273 TLLREAGAAGG
+273 TLLRLAGAAGG

-293 LKRYAAGSDNY
+293 LKRYAAGSDDY
-304 KTYDVNTDWQKA
+304 KTYKVNTDWQKE
-316 ITQKAPVQN
+316 ITQHAPVQN

-333 SDKTKFYISGTY
+333 TEKTKFYISGTY

-355 AINQYSLRTNVS
+355 AINQYSLRTNIS

-374 EVGANLSVSRTKNYR
+374 EVGALLSVSRTKNYR
-389 LSNDDQFSTP
+389 LDNDDAFSTP

-407 ITPLIDPRTGLTSGA
+407 ITPTIDPRTGLTSGA
-422 LDLDPNAKGAPN
+422 LDPATGLPNA
-434 SNFPVYYNPLLNAQ
+434 SFPIYFNPLLNAQ
-448 NSYFNTI
+448 NSYFNTV
-455 DFRNLGNVFA
+455 DYRNLGNLYA
-465 QVKFTSALS
+465 QVKLLPSLS

-488 DSYAGA
+488 DSYSGS
-494 LTARNSGTGNGLGF
+494 LTARNSSSPNGTGF
-508 NSSVTS
+508 SSSVTAV
-514 TNFNTNNFLQ
+514 NFNTNNFLQ
-524 YIQAFGKSTINAVG
+524 FIKDIGKSNINAVG
-538 GMTFQRQQNDLNSI
+538 GMSYQRQQNDLNSLNG
-552 SGDQFPS
+552 SQFPS
-559 DAYKKLIS
+559 DAYKRLFS
-567 SADITNAS
+567 SADITNGISKTA
-575 SASTAYSLLSYFAR
+575 AYSLLSYFAR
-589 LNYNFSEKYLV
+589 ANYKYDEKYLL

-613 VNNRYGFFPAGSVGW
+613 ANHRYGFFPAGSVGW
-628 VISQEDFMKQ
+628 IVSEESFMKKQ
-638 QSLVSELKLR
+638 QLVSELKLR

-661 FPSRGLFTAF
+661 FASRGLFTAF

-688 LKWETTAQTDIGLDF
+688 LKWETTAQTDLGLDI
-703 GFFNNRLSGQV
+703 GFFNGRLTGQF
-714 DVYLKKTKDL
+714 DVYLKKTRDL
-724 LLNVQVPATSG
+724 LLDVQIPGTSG
-735 YTTITQ
+735 FTTITQ

-746 QNKGLEIQLDSKNIV
+746 QNKGFEMQIDSKNIV
-761 GKGVTWT
+761 GNGITWS
-768 TSVNFSINRNKIT
+768 TSFNFSINRNKIT
-781 DLKGQIITGGGDA
+781 DLKGQVIKGSGDG
-794 VNRAVEGQPLGV
+794 VNRAVEGQPLGI

-831 DGKRDRATT
+831 GGKRDRATT
-840 NDYNAATPVVVGN
+840 NDYNEATPVVVGD

-862 TNTVTYKGFDFSFL
+862 NNTVSYKGFDFSFL
-876 LQQVNGDDIYNGG
+876 LQEVNGDKIYNGG

-909 NAWKSPGDITQVPQA
+909 QSWKKPGDITMVPEA
-924 RLFGGNGVSA
+924 RLFAGNGISP
-934 SSRFLSDGSYVRL
+934 SSRYLSDGSYLRL
-947 KNIALGYTFPK
+947 KNIVLGYNFPK
-958 SIVSKLK
+958 GVLEKIK
-965 LRSLRIYAQATNLK
+965 LRSLRIYAQATNLA
-979 TWTKYTGWDPELN
+979 TWTKYKGWDPELN

-1006 YAAPQAKTITFGLNV
+1006 YAAPQAKTITFGINV

>member
-1 MKKILLSFLLLF
+1 LVFG
-13 TSITFAFSQN
+13 QN
-23 SVVTGKVTDQK
+23 RVITGKVTDQK
-34 DGSALP
+34 DGSPLP
-40 GVTVTVKG
+40 GVSVSVKG
-48 FPTIGTQT
+48 VASIGTQT
-56 DINGNYKITLPTGA
+56 DINGSYSLSVPATA
-70 KALMFNYIGYTPLE
+70 KVLIFTFIGYTPAE
-84 VAISGSVMNAQI
+84 IAINKVVINASLLV
-96 TADAKQLTEVVVVG
+96 DAKQLTEVVVVG

-123 SKIKGGDIENLP
+123 SKIKGADIENIP

-143 QGKSPGVYI
+143 QGRTPGVYI

-188 TVDDFSSNGASTN
+188 TVDDFSTNGASTN

-214 EILKDASAAA
+214 DILKDASAAA

-243 AGDTKITYNQ
+243 AGDTKVTYNQ
-253 YYGFSKPTKEREF
+253 YYGFSKPTREREF

-273 TLLREAGAAGG
+273 TLLRLAGAAGG

-293 LKRYAAGSDNY
+293 LKRYAAGSDDY
-304 KTYDVNTDWQKA
+304 KTYKVNTDWQKE
-316 ITQKAPVQN
+316 ITQHAPVQN

-333 SDKTKFYISGTY
+333 TDKTKFYISGTY

-355 AINQYSLRTNVS
+355 AINQYSLRTNIS

-374 EVGANLSVSRTKNYR
+374 EVGANLSLSRTKNYR
-389 LSNDDQFSTP
+389 LDNDDAFSTP
-399 EQIVALSP
+399 EQVVALSP
-407 ITPLIDPRTGLTSGA
+407 ITPVIDPRTGLTSGA
-422 LDLDPNAKGAPN
+422 LDPATSLPNA
-434 SNFPVYYNPLLNAQ
+434 NFPIYFNPLLNAQ
-448 NSYFNTI
+448 NSFFNTV
-455 DFRNLGNVFA
+455 DYRNLGNLYA
-465 QVKFTSALS
+465 QVKLLPSLN

-488 DSYAGA
+488 DSYSGS
-494 LTARNSGTGNGLGF
+494 LTSRNSGTPNGSGF
-508 NSSVTS
+508 NSSVTAV
-514 TNFNTNNFLQ
+514 NFNTNNFLQ
-524 YIQAFGKSTINAVG
+524 FIKDIGKSNINAVG
-538 GMTFQRQQNDLNSI
+538 GMSYQRQQNDLNSI
-552 SGDQFPS
+552 TGNQFPS
-559 DAYKKLIS
+559 DAYKKLFS
-567 SADITNAS
+567 SADITNGISKTA
-575 SASTAYSLLSYFAR
+575 AYSLLSYFAR
-589 LNYNFSEKYLV
+589 ANYKYDEKYLL

-613 VNNRYGFFPAGSVGW
+613 ANHRYGFFPAGSVGW
-628 VISQEDFMKQ
+628 IVSEESFMKKQ
-638 QSLVSELKLR
+638 QLVSELKLR

-661 FPSRGLFTAF
+661 FPSRGLFTEF

-678 ARPTQLPNPD
+678 ARQTQLPNPD
-688 LKWETTAQTDIGLDF
+688 LKWETTAQTDVGLDI
-703 GFFNNRLSGQV
+703 GFFNGRLTGQF

-724 LLNVQVPATSG
+724 LLNVQIPGTSG
-735 YTTITQ
+735 FTTITQ

-746 QNKGLEIQLDSKNIV
+746 QNKGFEMQIDSKNIV
-761 GKGVTWT
+761 GNGITWS
-768 TSVNFSINRNKIT
+768 TSFNFSVNRNKIT
-781 DLKGQIITGGGDA
+781 DLKGQVIKGSGDG
-794 VNRAVEGQPLGV
+794 VNRAVEGQPLGI

-831 DGKRDRATT
+831 GGKRDRATT
-840 NDYNAATPVVVGN
+840 NDYNAATPVVVGD

-862 TNTVTYKGFDFSFL
+862 NNTVSYKGFDFSFL
-876 LQQVNGDDIYNGG
+876 LQEVNGDKIYNGG

-909 NAWKSPGDITQVPQA
+909 QSWKKAGDITMVPEA
-924 RLFGGNGVSA
+924 RLFGGNGVSP
-934 SSRFLSDGSYVRL
+934 SSRYLSDGSYLRL
-947 KNIALGYTFPK
+947 KNIVLGYNFPK
-958 SIVSKLK
+958 GVLEKIK
-965 LRSLRIYAQATNLK
+965 LRSLRIYAQATNLA
-979 TWTKYTGWDPELN
+979 TWTKYKGWDPELN

-1006 YAAPQAKTITFGLNV
+1006 YAAPQAKTITFGINV

>member
-1 MKKILLSFLLLF
+1 MKKNLLTILLLF
-13 TSITFAFSQN
+13 SCISLVFGQN
-23 SVVTGKVTDQK
+23 RVITGKVTDQK
-34 DGSALP
+34 DGSPLP
-40 GVTVTVKG
+40 GVSVSVKG
-48 FPTIGTQT
+48 VASIGTQT
-56 DINGNYKITLPTGA
+56 DISGSYSLSVPATAKILIFT
-70 KALMFNYIGYTPLE
+70 FIGYTPAE
-84 VAISGSVMNAQI
+84 IAINKVVINASLLV
-96 TADAKQLTEVVVVG
+96 DAKQLTEVVVVG

-123 SKIKGGDIENLP
+123 SKIKGADIENIP

-143 QGKSPGVYI
+143 QGRTPGVYI

-188 TVDDFSSNGASTN
+188 TVDDFSTNGASTN

-214 EILKDASAAA
+214 DILKDASAAA

-243 AGDTKITYNQ
+243 AGDTKVTYNQ
-253 YYGFSKPTKEREF
+253 YYGFSKPTREREF

-273 TLLREAGAAGG
+273 TLLRLAGAAGG

-293 LKRYAAGSDNY
+293 LKRYAAGNDDY
-304 KTYDVNTDWQKA
+304 KTYKVNTDWQKE
-316 ITQKAPVQN
+316 ITQHAPVQN

-333 SDKTKFYISGTY
+333 TDKTKFYISGTY

-355 AINQYSLRTNVS
+355 AINQYSLRTNIS

-374 EVGANLSVSRTKNYR
+374 EVGANLSLSRTKNYR
-389 LSNDDQFSTP
+389 LDNDDAFSTP
-399 EQIVALSP
+399 EQVVALSP
-407 ITPLIDPRTGLTSGA
+407 ITPVIDPRTGLTSGA
-422 LDLDPNAKGAPN
+422 LDPTTSLPNA
-434 SNFPVYYNPLLNAQ
+434 SFPIYFNPLLNAQ
-448 NSYFNTI
+448 NSFFNTV
-455 DFRNLGNVFA
+455 DYRNLGNLYA
-465 QVKFTSALS
+465 QVKLLPSLN

-488 DSYAGA
+488 DSYSGS
-494 LTARNSGTGNGLGF
+494 LTSRNSGTPNGSGF
-508 NSSVTS
+508 NSSVTAV
-514 TNFNTNNFLQ
+514 NFNTNNFLQ
-524 YIQAFGKSTINAVG
+524 FIKDIGKSNINAVG
-538 GMTFQRQQNDLNSI
+538 GMSYQRQQNDLNSI
-552 SGDQFPS
+552 TGNQFPS
-559 DAYKKLIS
+559 DAYKKLFS
-567 SADITNAS
+567 SADITNGISKTA
-575 SASTAYSLLSYFAR
+575 AYSLLSYFAR
-589 LNYNFSEKYLV
+589 ANYKYDEKYLL

-613 VNNRYGFFPAGSVGW
+613 ANHRYGFFPAGSLGW
-628 VISQEDFMKQ
+628 IVSEESFMKKQ
-638 QSLVSELKLR
+638 QLVSELKLR

-661 FPSRGLFTAF
+661 FPSRGLFTEF

-678 ARPTQLPNPD
+678 ARQTQLPNPD
-688 LKWETTAQTDIGLDF
+688 LKWETTAQTDVGLDI
-703 GFFNNRLSGQV
+703 GFFNGRLTGQF

-724 LLNVQVPATSG
+724 LLNVQIPGTSG
-735 YTTITQ
+735 FTTITQ

-746 QNKGLEIQLDSKNIV
+746 QNKGFEMQIDSKNIV
-761 GKGVTWT
+761 GNGITWS
-768 TSVNFSINRNKIT
+768 TSFNFSVNRNKIT
-781 DLKGQIITGGGDA
+781 DLKGQVIKGSGDG
-794 VNRAVEGQPLGV
+794 VNRAVEGQPLGI

-831 DGKRDRATT
+831 GGKRDRATT
-840 NDYNAATPVVVGN
+840 NDYNEATPVVVGD

-862 TNTVTYKGFDFSFL
+862 NNTVSYKGFDFSFL
-876 LQQVNGDDIYNGG
+876 LQEVNGDKIYNGG

-909 NAWKSPGDITQVPQA
+909 QSWKKAGDITMVPEA
-924 RLFGGNGVSA
+924 RLFGGNGVSP
-934 SSRFLSDGSYVRL
+934 SSRYLSDGSYLRL
-947 KNIALGYTFPK
+947 KNIVLGYNFPK
-958 SIVSKLK
+958 GVLEKIK
-965 LRSLRIYAQATNLK
+965 LRSLRIYAQATNLA
-979 TWTKYTGWDPELN
+979 TWTKYKGWDPELN

-1006 YAAPQAKTITFGLNV
+1006 YAAPQAKTITFGINV

>member
-1 MKKILLSFLLLF
+1 MKKNLLTILLLF
-13 TSITFAFSQN
+13 SCISLVFGQN
-23 SVVTGKVTDQK
+23 RVITGKVTDQK
-34 DGSALP
+34 DGSPLP
-40 GVTVTVKG
+40 GVSVSVKG
-48 FPTIGTQT
+48 VASIGTQT
-56 DINGNYKITLPTGA
+56 DISGSYSLSVPATAKILIFT
-70 KALMFNYIGYTPLE
+70 FIGYTPAE
-84 VAISGSVMNAQI
+84 IAINKVVINASLLV
-96 TADAKQLTEVVVVG
+96 DAKQLTEVVVVG

-123 SKIKGGDIENLP
+123 SKIKGADIENIP

-143 QGKSPGVYI
+143 QGRTPGVYI

-188 TVDDFSSNGASTN
+188 TVDNFSTNGASTN

-214 EILKDASAAA
+214 DILKDASAAA

-243 AGDTKITYNQ
+243 AGDTKVTYNQ
-253 YYGFSKPTKEREF
+253 YYGFSKPTREREF

-273 TLLREAGAAGG
+273 TLLTAAGIAGG
-284 YSTTSVEAR
+284 YSATSIANR
-293 LKRYAAGSDNY
+293 LKRYSAGNDDY
-304 KTYDVNTDWQKA
+304 KTYKVNTDWQKE
-316 ITQKAPVQN
+316 ITQHAPVQN

-333 SDKTKFYISGTY
+333 TEKTKFYISGTY

-355 AINQYSLRTNVS
+355 AINQYSLRTNIS

-374 EVGANLSVSRTKNYR
+374 EVGALLSVSRTKNYR
-389 LSNDDQFSTP
+389 LDNDDAFSTP

-407 ITPLIDPRTGLTSGA
+407 ITPIIDPRTGLTSGA
-422 LDLDPNAKGAPN
+422 LDLATGLPNA
-434 SNFPVYYNPLLNAQ
+434 SFPIYFNPLLNAQ
-448 NSYFNTI
+448 NSYFNTV
-455 DFRNLGNVFA
+455 DYRNLGNLYA
-465 QVKFTSALS
+465 QVKLLPSLS

-488 DSYAGA
+488 DSYSGS
-494 LTARNSGTGNGLGF
+494 LTARNSNSPNGVGF
-508 NSSVTS
+508 SSSVTAV
-514 TNFNTNNFLQ
+514 NFNTNNFLQ
-524 YIQAFGKSTINAVG
+524 FIKDIGKSNINAVG
-538 GMTFQRQQNDLNSI
+538 GMSYQRQQNDLNSI
-552 SGDQFPS
+552 NGSQFPS
-559 DAYKKLIS
+559 DAYKRLFS
-567 SADITNAS
+567 SADITNGISKTA
-575 SASTAYSLLSYFAR
+575 AYSLLSYFAR
-589 LNYNFSEKYLV
+589 ANYKYDEKYLL

-613 VNNRYGFFPAGSVGW
+613 ANHRYGFFPAGSVGW
-628 VISQEDFMKQ
+628 IVSEESFMKKQ
-638 QSLVSELKLR
+638 QLVSELKLR

-661 FPSRGLFTAF
+661 FASRGLFTAF

-688 LKWETTAQTDIGLDF
+688 LKWETTAQTDVGLDI
-703 GFFNNRLSGQV
+703 GFFNGRLTGQF

-724 LLNVQVPATSG
+724 LLDVQIPGTSG
-735 YTTITQ
+735 FTTITQ

-746 QNKGLEIQLDSKNIV
+746 QNKGFEMQIDSKNIV
-761 GKGVTWT
+761 GNGITWS
-768 TSVNFSINRNKIT
+768 TSFNFSINRNKIT
-781 DLKGQIITGGGDA
+781 DLKGQVIKGSGDG
-794 VNRAVEGQPLGV
+794 VNRAVEGQPLGI

-831 DGKRDRATT
+831 GGKRDRATT
-840 NDYNAATPVVVGN
+840 NDYNAATPVVVGD

-862 TNTVTYKGFDFSFL
+862 NNTVSYKGFDFSFL
-876 LQQVNGDDIYNGG
+876 LQEVNGDKIYNGG

-909 NAWKSPGDITQVPQA
+909 QSWKKAGDITMVPEA
-924 RLFGGNGVSA
+924 RLFAGNGVSP
-934 SSRFLSDGSYVRL
+934 SSRYLSDGSYLRL
-947 KNIALGYTFPK
+947 KNIVLGYNFPK
-958 SIVSKLK
+958 GVLEKIK
-965 LRSLRIYAQATNLK
+965 LRSLRVYAQATNLA
-979 TWTKYTGWDPELN
+979 TWTKYKGWDPELN

-1006 YAAPQAKTITFGLNV
+1006 YAAPQAKTITFGINV

>member
-1 MKKILLSFLLLF
+1 MKKNLLTILLLF
-13 TSITFAFSQN
+13 SCISFVFAQN
-23 SVVTGKVTDQK
+23 RVITGKVTDQK
-34 DGSALP
+34 DGSPLP
-40 GVTVTVKG
+40 GVSVTVKG
-48 FPTIGTQT
+48 AAGVGTQT
-56 DINGNYKITLPTGA
+56 DINGTFKLSVPSTANVLIFKFL
-70 KALMFNYIGYTPLE
+70 GYTPVE
-84 VAISGSVMNAQI
+84 TAISGLVINASLSV
-96 TADAKQLTEVVVVG
+96 DSKQLNEVVVVG
-110 YGTQSRRSLTGSI
+110 YGTQSRASLTGSV
-123 SKIKGGDIENLP
+123 SKIKGADIENIP

-143 QGKSPGVYI
+143 QGRTPGVYI

-163 QVRIRGASSVSAGN
+163 QVRVRGASSVSAGS

-188 TVDDFSSNGASTN
+188 TVDDFSTNGASTN

-214 EILKDASAAA
+214 DILKDASAAA

-253 YYGFSKPTKEREF
+253 YYGFSKPTNDREF

-273 TLLREAGAAGG
+273 TLLRLAGAAGG

-293 LKRYAAGSDNY
+293 LKRYAAGSDDY
-304 KTYDVNTDWQKA
+304 KTFKVNTDWQKE
-316 ITQKAPVQN
+316 ITQHAPVQN
-325 YNLVLSGG
+325 YNLVLAGG
-333 SDKTKFYISGTY
+333 TEKTKFYISGTY

-367 NQATKWL
+367 NQANKWL

-389 LSNDDQFSTP
+389 LSNDNQFSTP
-399 EQIVALSP
+399 EQVVALSP
-407 ITPLIDPRTGLTSGA
+407 ITPVIDPRTGLTSGA
-422 LDLDPNAKGAPN
+422 LDNATGLPNT
-434 SNFPVYYNPLLNAQ
+434 NFPVYFNPLINAE
-448 NSYFNTI
+448 NAYFNTV
-455 DFRNLGNVFA
+455 DYRNLGNVFA
-465 QVKFTSALS
+465 QVKLLPSLN

-488 DSYAGA
+488 DSYAGS
-494 LTARNSGTGNGLGF
+494 LTLRNSGTGNGLGF

-514 TNFNTNNFLQ
+514 VNFNTNNFLQ
-524 YIQAFGKSTINAVG
+524 FIKDIGKSNINAVG
-538 GMTFQRQQNDLNSI
+538 GMTYQRQQNDLNSI

-567 SADITNAS
+567 SADITGAS
-575 SASTAYSLLSYFAR
+575 SSSTAYSLLSYFAR
-589 LNYNFSEKYLV
+589 ANYKYDEKYLL

-613 VNNRYGFFPAGSVGW
+613 ANHRYGFFPAASVGW
-628 VISQEDFMKQ
+628 VVSQEEFMKKQ
-638 QSLVSELKLR
+638 QLVSELKIR
-648 ASYGITGNSEIGN
+648 ASYGLTGNSEIGN
-661 FPSRGLFTAF
+661 FPSRGLFTEF

-688 LKWETTAQTDIGLDF
+688 LKWETTAQSDIGLDI
-703 GFFNNRLSGQV
+703 GFFNGRLSGQF

-746 QNKGLEIQLDSKNIV
+746 QNKGFEMQIDSKNIV
-761 GKGVTWT
+761 GKEVTWST
-768 TSVNFSINRNKIT
+768 GFNFSLNRNKIT
-781 DLKGQIITGGGDA
+781 DLKGQVITGSGDA
-794 VNRAVEGQPLGV
+794 VNRAVEGQPLGI

-840 NDYNAATPVVVGN
+840 NDYNEATPVVVGD

-862 TNTVTYKGFDFSFL
+862 SNTVTYKGIEFSFL
-876 LQQVNGDDIYNGG
+876 LQEVNGDKIYNGG

-909 NAWKSPGDITQVPQA
+909 QSWKKPGDITMVPEA
-924 RLFGGNGVSA
+924 RLFGGNGVSP
-934 SSRFLSDGSYVRL
+934 SSRYLSDGSYLRL
-947 KNIALGYTFPK
+947 KNIVLGYNFPK
-958 SIVSKLK
+958 VILEKIK
-965 LRSLRIYAQATNLK
+965 LRSLRVYAQATNLA
-979 TWTKYTGWDPELN
+979 TWTKYKGWDPELN

-1006 YAAPQAKTITFGLNV
+1006 YAAPQAKTITFGINV

>member
-1 MKKILLSFLLLF
+1 MKKNLLTILLLF
-13 TSITFAFSQN
+13 SCISFVFAQN
-23 SVVTGKVTDQK
+23 RVITGKVTDQK
-34 DGSALP
+34 DGSPLP
-40 GVTVTVKG
+40 GVSVTVKG
-48 FPTIGTQT
+48 AAGVGTQT
-56 DINGNYKITLPTGA
+56 DVGGTFKLSVPATANVLVFK
-70 KALMFNYIGYTPLE
+70 FIGYTPIE
-84 VAISGSVMNAQI
+84 ITISGPVINASLSV
-96 TADAKQLTEVVVVG
+96 DSKQLNEVVVVG
-110 YGTQSRRSLTGSI
+110 YGTQSRASLTGSV
-123 SKIKGGDIENLP
+123 SKIKGADIENIP

-143 QGKSPGVYI
+143 QGRTPGVYI

-163 QVRIRGASSVSAGN
+163 QVRVRGASSVSAGS

-188 TVDDFSSNGASTN
+188 TVDDFSTNGASTN

-214 EILKDASAAA
+214 DILKDASAAA

-253 YYGFSKPTKEREF
+253 YYGFSKPTNDREF

-273 TLLREAGAAGG
+273 TLLRLAGAAGG

-293 LKRYAAGSDNY
+293 LKRYAAGSDDY
-304 KTYDVNTDWQKA
+304 KTYKVNTDWQKE
-316 ITQKAPVQN
+316 ITQHAPVQN
-325 YNLVLSGG
+325 YNLVLAGG
-333 SDKTKFYISGTY
+333 TEKTKFYISGTY

-367 NQATKWL
+367 NQANKWL

-389 LSNDDQFSTP
+389 LSNDNQFSTP
-399 EQIVALSP
+399 EQVVALSP
-407 ITPLIDPRTGLTSGA
+407 ITPVIDPRTGLPSGA
-422 LDLDPNAKGAPN
+422 LDNATGLPNT
-434 SNFPVYYNPLLNAQ
+434 NFPVYFNPLINAE
-448 NSYFNTI
+448 NAYFNTV
-455 DFRNLGNVFA
+455 DYRNLGNVFA
-465 QVKFTSALS
+465 QVKLLPSLN

-488 DSYAGA
+488 DSYAGS
-494 LTARNSGTGNGLGF
+494 LTLRNSGTGNGLGF

-514 TNFNTNNFLQ
+514 VNFNTNNFLQ
-524 YIQAFGKSTINAVG
+524 FIKDIGKSNINAVG
-538 GMTFQRQQNDLNSI
+538 GMTYQRQQNDLNSI

-567 SADITNAS
+567 SADITGAS
-575 SASTAYSLLSYFAR
+575 SSSTAYSLLSYFAR
-589 LNYNFSEKYLV
+589 ANYKYDEKYLL

-613 VNNRYGFFPAGSVGW
+613 ANHRYGFFPAASVGW
-628 VISQEDFMKQ
+628 VVSQEEFMKKQ
-638 QSLVSELKLR
+638 QLVSELKIR
-648 ASYGITGNSEIGN
+648 ASYGLTGNSEIGN
-661 FPSRGLFTAF
+661 FPSRGLFTEF

-688 LKWETTAQTDIGLDF
+688 LKWETTAQSDIGLDI
-703 GFFNNRLSGQV
+703 GFFNGRLSGQF

-746 QNKGLEIQLDSKNIV
+746 QNKGFEMQIDSKNIV
-761 GKGVTWT
+761 GKEVTWST
-768 TSVNFSINRNKIT
+768 GFNFSLNRNKIT
-781 DLKGQIITGGGDA
+781 DLKGQVITGSGDA
-794 VNRAVEGQPLGV
+794 VNRAVEGQPLGI

-840 NDYNAATPVVVGN
+840 NDYNEATPVVVGD

-862 TNTVTYKGFDFSFL
+862 NNTVTYKGIEFSFL
-876 LQQVNGDDIYNGG
+876 LQEVNGDKIYNGG

-909 NAWKSPGDITQVPQA
+909 QSWKKPGDITMVPEA
-924 RLFGGNGVSA
+924 RLFGGNGVSP
-934 SSRFLSDGSYVRL
+934 SSRYLSDGSYLRL
-947 KNIALGYTFPK
+947 KNIVLGYNFPK
-958 SIVSKLK
+958 ALLEKIK
-965 LRSLRIYAQATNLK
+965 LRSLRVYAQATNLA
-979 TWTKYTGWDPELN
+979 TWTKYKGWDPELN

-1006 YAAPQAKTITFGLNV
+1006 YAAPQAKTITFGINV

>member
-13 TSITFAFSQN
+13 TSLTFAFSQN

-48 FPTIGTQT
+48 SPTIGTQT
-56 DINGNYKITLPTGA
+56 DINGKYSLSIPTG
-70 KALMFNYIGYTPLE
+70 KILIFKFIGYKDVEL
-84 VAISGSVMNAQI
+84 AASGSVINASLE
-96 TADAKQLTEVVVVG
+96 TDAKVLSEVVVVG
-110 YGTQSRRSLTGSI
+110 YGTQSRRSLTGSV
-123 SKIKGGDIENLP
+123 SKIKGTDIENIP

-143 QGKSPGVYI
+143 QGRAPGVYV

-188 TVDDFSSNGASTN
+188 TVNDFSSNGASTN

-214 EILKDASAAA
+214 DILKDASAAA

-243 AGDTKITYNQ
+243 SGDTKITYNQ
-253 YYGFSKPTKEREF
+253 YYGFSKPTGERKF

-273 TLLREAGAAGG
+273 TMLREAGAAGG
-284 YSTTSVEAR
+284 YSTASVEAR

-304 KTYDVNTDWQKA
+304 KTYDVNTNWQDA
-316 ITQKAPVQN
+316 ITQHAPVQN

-333 SDKTKFYISGTY
+333 TDKTKFYISGTY
-345 NNQKG
+345 NDQKG
-350 FLIGN
+350 YLIGN
-355 AINQYSLRTNVS
+355 ALNQYSLRTNIS
-367 NQATKWL
+367 NQANKWL
-374 EVGANLSVSRTKNYR
+374 EVGVNLSLSRTKNYR
-389 LSNDDQFSTP
+389 LSNDNQFSTP

-407 ITPLIDPRTGLTSGA
+407 ISPLIDPRSGLLSGV
-422 LDLDPNAKGAPN
+422 LDPTTGAPN
-434 SNFPVYYNPLLNAQ
+434 TNYPVYYNPLINSA
-448 NSYFNTI
+448 NSYYNTI
-455 DFRNLGNVFA
+455 DYRNLGNVFA
-465 QVKFTSALS
+465 QVKLLPSLS

-481 DILNSSE
+481 DILNTSE
-488 DSYAGA
+488 DSYSGS
-494 LTARNSGTGNGLGF
+494 LTVRNSGTSNGSGF
-508 NSSVTS
+508 NSSVTA

-524 YIQAFGKSTINAVG
+524 FIENIGNNSLNVVG
-538 GMTFQRQQNDLNSI
+538 GMSYQRQQNDLNSI
-552 SGDQFPS
+552 SGNQFPS
-559 DAYKKLIS
+559 DAYKKLNS
-567 SADITNAS
+567 SADITG
-575 SASTAYSLLSYFAR
+575 ASTTSDAYSLLSYFAR
-589 LNYNFSEKYLV
+589 ANYSYSNKYLL

-613 VNNRYGFFPAGSVGW
+613 DNNRYGFFPAGSVGW
-628 VISQEDFMKQ
+628 VVSEENFMKNQ
-638 QSLVSELKLR
+638 QLISELKFR

-661 FPSRGLFTAF
+661 FPSRGLFAAF
-671 GYAGVAG
+671 GYAGIAG
-678 ARPTQLPNPD
+678 ARPIQLPNPD
-688 LKWETTAQTDIGLDF
+688 LKWETSATTDLGLDI
-703 GFFNNRLSGQV
+703 GFFNGRLSGQF

-735 YTTITQ
+735 FTTITQ

-746 QNKGLEIQLDSKNIV
+746 QNKGLEIQVDSKNLV
-761 GKGVTWT
+761 GKVTWS

-781 DLKGQIITGGGDA
+781 DIKGQVITGSGDA
-794 VNRAVEGQPLGV
+794 VNRAFEGQPLGV

-820 DALYYKNTDLG
+820 DALYYKNTDKG
-831 DGKRDRATT
+831 DGTRDRSTT

-853 PNPKFIAGL
+853 PNPDYIAGL
-862 TNTVTYKGFDFSFL
+862 NNTVTYAGFDFSFL
-876 LQQVNGDDIYNGG
+876 LQQVHGADIYNGG

-909 NAWKSPGDITQVPQA
+909 NAWKTVGQVTQVPQA
-924 RLFGGNGVSA
+924 RLFGGNGVSP
-934 SSRFLSDGSYVRL
+934 SSRFLEDGSYVRL
-947 KNIALGYTFPK
+947 KNIVLGYNFPK
-958 SIVSKLK
+958 PWLTKIK
-965 LRSLRIYAQATNLK
+965 LRSLRVYAQATNLI
-979 TWTKYTGWDPELN
+979 TWTKYSGWDPELN

-1006 YAAPQAKTITFGLNV
+1006 YAAPQAKTITFGINV

>member
-1 MKKILLSFLLLF
+1 MKKNLLTILLLF
-13 TSITFAFSQN
+13 SCISFVFAQN
-23 SVVTGKVTDQK
+23 RVITGKVTDQK
-34 DGSALP
+34 DGSPLP
-40 GVTVTVKG
+40 GVSVTVKG
-48 FPTIGTQT
+48 AAGIGTQT
-56 DINGNYKITLPTGA
+56 DIGGAYKLSVPATA
-70 KALMFNYIGYTPLE
+70 KVLIFNFIGYTPLE
-84 VAISGSVMNAQI
+84 VSINNTTINASLSV
-96 TADAKQLTEVVVVG
+96 DAKQLNEVVVVG
-110 YGTQSRRSLTGSI
+110 YGTQSRASLTGSV
-123 SKIKGGDIENLP
+123 SKIKGADIENIP

-143 QGKSPGVYI
+143 QGRAPGVYI

-188 TVDDFSSNGASTN
+188 TVDDFSTNGASTN

-214 EILKDASAAA
+214 DVLKDASAAA

-232 GVVLVTTKKGK
+232 GVVLITTKKGK
-243 AGDTKITYNQ
+243 AGDTKVTYNE
-253 YYGFSKPTKEREF
+253 YYGFSKPTRKREF
-266 LNSEQYV
+266 LNAEQYV
-273 TLLREAGAAGG
+273 TLLRLAGAAGG
-284 YSTTSVEAR
+284 YSTASVEAR

-304 KTYDVNTDWQKA
+304 KTYAVNTDWQNE
-316 ITQKAPVQN
+316 ITQHAPVQN

-333 SDKTKFYISGTY
+333 TEKTKFYISGTY

-355 AINQYSLRTNVS
+355 AINQYSLRTNIS
-367 NQATKWL
+367 NQANKWL

-407 ITPLIDPRTGLTSGA
+407 ITPVIDPRTGLTSGA
-422 LDLDPNAKGAPN
+422 LDPTTGTPN
-434 SNFPVYYNPLLNAQ
+434 SNFPIYYNPLLNAQ
-448 NSYFNTI
+448 NAYFNTI
-455 DFRNLGNVFA
+455 DYRNLGNVYA
-465 QVKFTSALS
+465 QVKLLPFLS

-488 DSYAGA
+488 DSYAGS
-494 LTARNSGTGNGLGF
+494 LTSRNSGTPNGVGF

-514 TNFNTNNFLQ
+514 VNFNTNNFLQ
-524 YIQAFGKSTINAVG
+524 FIKDFGKSSINAVG
-538 GMTFQRQQNDLNSI
+538 GMTYQRQQNDLNSI

-567 SADITNAS
+567 SADITAGS
-575 SASTAYSLLSYFAR
+575 SSSTAYSLLSYFAR
-589 LNYNFSEKYLV
+589 ANYKFDDKYLLSV
-600 SLSGRIDGSSRFG
+600 SGRIDGSSRFG
-613 VNNRYGFFPAGSVGW
+613 ANHRYGFFPAGSVGW
-628 VISQEDFMKQ
+628 VISQEGFMKQ
-638 QSLVSELKLR
+638 QQLVSDLKLR

-661 FPSRGLFTAF
+661 FPSRGLFSEF

-678 ARPTQLPNPD
+678 SRPTQLPNPD
-688 LKWETTAQTDIGLDF
+688 LKWETSATTDIGLDV
-703 GFFNNRLSGQV
+703 GFFNGRLSGQF
-714 DVYLKKTKDL
+714 DVYLRKTKDL

-746 QNKGLEIQLDSKNIV
+746 QNKGFEMQIDSKNIV
-761 GKGVTWT
+761 GKEVTWS
-768 TSVNFSINRNKIT
+768 TSFNFSVNRNKIT
-781 DLKGQIITGGGDA
+781 DLKGQVITGSGDA

-831 DGKRDRATT
+831 GGKRDRTTT
-840 NDYNAATPVVVGN
+840 NDYNAATPVVVGD

-862 TNTVTYKGFDFSFL
+862 NNTVSYKGIDFSFL
-876 LQQVNGDDIYNGG
+876 LQEVNGDKIYNGG

-909 NAWKSPGDITQVPQA
+909 QSWKKAGDVTMVPEA
-924 RLFGGNGVSA
+924 RLFGGNGVSP
-934 SSRFLSDGSYVRL
+934 SSRYLSDGSYLRL
-947 KNIALGYTFPK
+947 KNIVLGYNFPK
-958 SIVSKLK
+958 AILEKIKLH
-965 LRSLRIYAQATNLK
+965 SLRVYAQATNLA
-979 TWTKYTGWDPELN
+979 TWTKYKGWDPELN

-1006 YAAPQAKTITFGLNV
+1006 YAAPQAKTITFGINV